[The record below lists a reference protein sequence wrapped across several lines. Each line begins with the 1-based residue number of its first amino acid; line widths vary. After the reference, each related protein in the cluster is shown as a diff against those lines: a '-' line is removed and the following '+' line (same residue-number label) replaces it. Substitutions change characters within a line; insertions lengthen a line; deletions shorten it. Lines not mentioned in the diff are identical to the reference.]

1 MAISDLYN
9 ARTRVQ
15 AIGSVSR
22 ASRASTGFSRSVISL
37 LKTRQLHVD
46 EATRRRIETC
56 TDVGLL
62 ELWLARASSV
72 TLAEDIFDDEK
83 LRPASPFA

>member
-22 ASRASTGFSRSVISL
+22 ASRASTGLSRSVISL
-37 LKTRQLHVD
+37 LQTRQLHVG

-62 ELWLARASSV
+62 DLWLARASIV

-83 LRPASPFA
+83 LRPVSPSA